1 MGAFFRKKAQKWGLS
16 QIFLQNHDINLLT
29 DKELVYILH
38 NIKMKW
44 AIRFDASAA
53 IDEVLKE
60 GI

>member
-1 MGAFFRKKAQKWGLS
+1 MSYYIYYEHK
-16 QIFLQNHDINLLT
+16 D
-29 DKELVYILH
+29 EL
-38 NIKMKW
+38 